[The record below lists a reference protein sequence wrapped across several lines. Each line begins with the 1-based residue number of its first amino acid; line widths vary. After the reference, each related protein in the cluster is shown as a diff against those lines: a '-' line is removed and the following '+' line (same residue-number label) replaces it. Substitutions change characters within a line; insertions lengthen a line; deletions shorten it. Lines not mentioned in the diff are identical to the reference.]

1 MCFSNSGENGR
12 CTNMEEYYY
21 LLCFKKHNCFHTHV
35 ETLEIHQQPRTLEPG
50 SDCVCNGHG
59 ERQAREREFSQS
71 TFLYI
76 LLLRCVNVL
85 PIQNRKSSN
94 PMQDARRMEGQM
106 RKSGV
111 GNVVWLSEKN
121 QELKKTK
128 FYFFN
133 YFEVFLLCER
143 ELAYVYVCAS
153 WACVVLR
160 ELRRGRSL

>member
-1 MCFSNSGENGR
+1 MGTGSRGKEMEMCFSNSGENGR
-12 CTNMEEYYY
+12 CTNMEEHYY

-71 TFLYI
+71 NFLYI

-111 GNVVWLSEKN
+111 GNVV
-121 QELKKTK
+121 
-128 FYFFN
+128 
-133 YFEVFLLCER
+133 
-143 ELAYVYVCAS
+143 
-153 WACVVLR
+153 
-160 ELRRGRSL
+160 